1 MLTSSML
8 KILIS
13 SSPVGTGHTP
23 PFFSASVHVKTNP
36 IIRHNRVSM
45 MDVLIIGKIKLWQ
58 TCEFVFNE
66 CLKPILEE
74 GQIFYPYIPNRY
86 VGSIDIESCT

>member
-45 MDVLIIGKIKLWQ
+45 MDVLIIGKIKL
-58 TCEFVFNE
+58 
-66 CLKPILEE
+66 
-74 GQIFYPYIPNRY
+74 
-86 VGSIDIESCT
+86 

>member
-1 MLTSSML
+1 MRYPAIIPPRMARLCHMLTSSML

-45 MDVLIIGKIKLWQ
+45 MDVLIIGKIKL
-58 TCEFVFNE
+58 
-66 CLKPILEE
+66 
-74 GQIFYPYIPNRY
+74 
-86 VGSIDIESCT
+86 